1 MNLITMQ
8 KIQAFKESLYL
19 NEKSKATVSKYLQA
33 VRKLAEYLRG
43 EELTKPRLL
52 EYREIL
58 QSRVKADCKSP
69 FLPQQKSLHIKK
81 QMQAFLSC
89 ANIILCRI
97 FP

>member
-43 EELTKPRLL
+43 EELTKPPVSYTHL
-52 EYREIL
+52 
-58 QSRVKADCKSP
+58 
-69 FLPQQKSLHIKK
+69 
-81 QMQAFLSC
+81 
-89 ANIILCRI
+89 
-97 FP
+97 